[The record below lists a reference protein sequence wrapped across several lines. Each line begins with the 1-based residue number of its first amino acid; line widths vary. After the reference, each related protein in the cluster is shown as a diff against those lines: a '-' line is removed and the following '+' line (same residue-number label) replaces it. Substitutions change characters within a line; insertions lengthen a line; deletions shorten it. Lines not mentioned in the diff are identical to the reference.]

1 MAKESAKPAT
11 VEVEKTSMVYVRS
24 MGGDF
29 LHLYTNVVFDKNPKK
44 VELDGFLQAQ
54 IDAGKLEVVQP

>member
-1 MAKESAKPAT
+1 MAKESAKSVP
-11 VEVEKTSMVYVRS
+11 VEEAKTNMVYVKS
-24 MGGDF
+24 VGGDL
-29 LHLYTNVVFDKNPKK
+29 LHLFTNVVFDKNPKK